1 MPNPKKMGNEPTLK
15 ETLEE
20 VKKRNQHMDPEF
32 VDLFI
37 DVIYKMVIEILE
49 EEDSK

>member
-1 MPNPKKMGNEPTLK
+1 MGNEPTLR

-49 EEDSK
+49 EEDGK